1 MAIRNVVLRGY
12 GPGATI
18 PFIVTKGYTIGP
30 LGIPSAVIG
39 GAIALTEPLIVN
51 GGQIITIT
59 LSNDTWQASGNAF
72 NQVRQIILN
81 GFNSAQSENAGWNK
95 QVRDKQPITAVVRTS
110 NTVVTVTLAAAPDY
124 DITVAETITVTVPA
138 EALVTSTTPLI
149 AATTIGVTADAAVPD
164 SHFVLFR
171 SVSRSASF
179 SSTSFQG
186 ATFRSVSNATAIIT
200 DTPQPLG
207 FLLTEDGGI
216 LLQENDLPIA
226 LE

>member
-1 MAIRNVVLRGY
+1 MAIRNLITRGY
-12 GPGATI
+12 GAGATI
-18 PFIVTKGYTIGP
+18 AFVVTRGYSFGVGAPSVDIG
-30 LGIPSAVIG
+30 
-39 GAIALTEPLIVN
+39 ALSLSELQVTD
-51 GGQIITIT
+51 GGQVITIT
-59 LSNDTWQASGNAF
+59 LSNDTWQAAGTAF
-72 NQVRQIILN
+72 NQVRQIILA
-81 GFNSAQSENAGWNK
+81 GMSSAQFENTGWNK

-110 NTVVTVTLAAAPDY
+110 NTVVTVTLTAAPDY

-138 EALVTSTTPLI
+138 EVLVTSITPLV
-149 AATTIGVTADAAVPD
+149 APSTIGITADAAVAD

-179 SSTSFQG
+179 SSESFQG
-186 ATFRSVSNATAIIT
+186 ATFRSVSNTTIDIV

>member
-1 MAIRNVVLRGY
+1 MAIRNVVTRGY
-12 GPGATI
+12 SAGATI
-18 PFIVTKGYTIGP
+18 GFVVTRGFSFGVPRVDI
-30 LGIPSAVIG
+30 S
-39 GAIALTEPLIVN
+39 GATALSKLQLTD
-51 GGQIITIT
+51 GGQVITCT
-59 LSNDTWQASGNAF
+59 LQSDIWQASGTAF
-72 NQVRQIILN
+72 DQVRQIILA
-81 GFNSAQSENAGWNK
+81 GMSSAQSENTGWNK
-95 QVRDKQPITAVVRTS
+95 EVRDKQPITAVVRTS
-110 NTVVTVTLAAAPDY
+110 NTIVTVTLAAAPDY

-138 EALVTSTTPLI
+138 EALSMSITALVAP
-149 AATTIGVTADAAVPD
+149 TTIGVTADVAVLA
-164 SHFVLFR
+164 SHIVKFT

-186 ATFRSVSNATAIIT
+186 ATFRSVSNTTINIV